1 MRYTTIIDI
10 SEYSTLYNNQS
21 IRLVYL
27 HLVLRSGYH
36 DHDRD
41 LAQLSIRRLAMEVGL
56 SVGAVRHALTQLLK
70 YQMLVRQ
77 GPMLQV
83 RKFVVE
89 QPISKRSRNKR
100 EEKQELARKER
111 IEQQERQAAK
121 RKVADEQ
128 RAAFLAQGKTSFM
141 VYYEEQLELAKK
153 GDVEAAHFV
162 ETQKATY
169 AAHARQVEQ
178 DKQKN
183 NQKQ

>member
-10 SEYSTLYNNQS
+10 SEYPTLYNNQS

-27 HLVLRSGYH
+27 HLCLRSGYH

-41 LAQLSIRRLAMEVGL
+41 LAQLSIRRLARQVGL
-56 SVGAVRHALTQLLK
+56 SVGAVRHALAQLLK

-83 RKFVVE
+83 RKFVTE
-89 QPISKRSRNKR
+89 QPISKRARNKR
-100 EEKQELARKER
+100 EEKQEAQR
-111 IEQQERQAAK
+111 QERLEDHARQVAK
-121 RKVADEQ
+121 RKEAEKQ

-141 VYYEEQLELAKK
+141 VYYEEQLILAQK
-153 GDVEAAHFV
+153 GDIEAAHFV

-169 AAHARQVEQ
+169 AAHARQVEE
-178 DKQKN
+178 DKKKTTTN
-183 NQKQ
+183 

>member
-10 SEYSTLYNNQS
+10 SEYPTLYNNQS

-41 LAQLSIRRLAMEVGL
+41 LAQLSIRRLAREVGL

-70 YQMLVRQ
+70 CQMLVRQ

-83 RKFVVE
+83 RKFIVE

-141 VYYEEQLELAKK
+141 IYYEEQLQLAQN
-153 GDVEAAHFV
+153 GNPEAAHFV

-169 AAHARQVEQ
+169 EAHARQVEE
-178 DKQKN
+178 DKKKGGQI
-183 NQKQ
+183 

>member
-10 SEYSTLYNNQS
+10 SEYPTLYNNQS

-41 LAQLSIRRLAMEVGL
+41 LAQLSIRRLAREVGL
-56 SVGAVRHALTQLLK
+56 SVGAVRHALAQLLK
-70 YQMLVRQ
+70 YQMLARQ

-89 QPISKRSRNKR
+89 QPISKRSRSKR
-100 EEKQELARKER
+100 EEKQAAQRQER
-111 IEQQERQAAK
+111 IEEQARQDQK
-121 RKVADEQ
+121 RREADQQ

-141 VYYEEQLELAKK
+141 IYYEEQMQLAQN
-153 GDVEAAHFV
+153 GNPEAAHFV
-162 ETQKATY
+162 QMQKATY
-169 AAHARQVEQ
+169 EAHARQVEQ
-178 DKQKN
+178 DKQN
-183 NQKQ
+183 INLKQ

>member
-10 SEYSTLYNNQS
+10 SEYPTLYNNQS

-41 LAQLSIRRLAMEVGL
+41 LAQLSIRRLAREVGL

-83 RKFVVE
+83 RKFIVE
-89 QPISKRSRNKR
+89 QPISKRSRSKR

-162 ETQKATY
+162 ETQKSTY

-183 NQKQ
+183 NLKQ

>member
-10 SEYSTLYNNQS
+10 SEYPTLYNNQS

-27 HLVLRSGYH
+27 HLCLRSGYH

-41 LAQLSIRRLAMEVGL
+41 LAQLSIRRLAREVGL

-70 YQMLVRQ
+70 YHMLVRQ
-77 GPMLQV
+77 GPMLQI
-83 RKFVVE
+83 RKFITE
-89 QPISKRSRNKR
+89 QPISKRARNKR
-100 EEKQELARKER
+100 EEKQELARIER

-141 VYYEEQLELAKK
+141 IYYEEQMDLAKK

-162 ETQKATY
+162 EAQKSTY
-169 AAHARQVEQ
+169 AAHARQVEE
-178 DKQKN
+178 DKKNN

>member
-10 SEYSTLYNNQS
+10 SEFPTLYKNMA

-27 HLVLRSGYH
+27 HLCLRSGYH

-41 LAQLSIRRLAMEVGL
+41 LANTSIRRLSRETGL
-56 SVGAVRHALTQLLK
+56 TIGAVRHALEQLTK

-77 GPMLQV
+77 GSLLQV
-83 RKFVVE
+83 RKFVLE
-89 QPISKRSRNKR
+89 QQISKRSRNKR

-128 RAAFLAQGKTSFM
+128 RESYFQQGKTSFM
-141 VYYEEQLELAKK
+141 IYYEQQQLLASQ
-153 GDVEAAHFV
+153 GDVEARHFV
-162 ETQKATY
+162 ETQKSTY
-169 AAHARQVEQ
+169 EAHAKQVAA
-178 DKQKN
+178 DLKGGKP
-183 NQKQ
+183 